1 MGEILWNES
10 IYWRWK
16 VAEDTPNFGKQ
27 LRLRSYL
34 RMEEGH
40 EENKANSHWL
50 NVFIGFLPPFAIR
63 VTEMYFQLKEMNEK
77 VSFIKDSL
85 LSLDSQVGHLQDLSA
100 LTVDTLNVLS
110 AVDTLQEDEALLAN
124 RKLPTCRKLP
134 HSWSNVICAEVLG
147 SMEMSGE
154 KKYQYYSMPPSL
166 LRSLARGQHS
176 PRVQRGPLVETA
188 DRHRETSNVRND
200 QEEQE
205 MGNSIVA
212 SCLDRQAHPKYG
224 HFLLVPSHL
233 KQVPFSAETDLLLSR
248 SPVEVGTGVLAPEQV
263 TQNGVPVH
271 LTWQTPVV
279 SAQSSVAEHKEH
291 TYEPVVQLPAR
302 QGRGEKVLTTLIC
315 TPAPMKMTFPS
326 QVESVQTGGG
336 YVNWA
341 FSEGDETGVFS
352 INKKRQTWLA
362 STCNSNSNESG
373 QCQRQIWGRS
383 LPNTS
388 TGWAQ
393 HSDCSEVGP
402 RLQPNTS
409 LWINPLRRDR
419 PLFRSQSLR
428 IHKKEKLKACKV
440 TSKM

>member
-1 MGEILWNES
+1 M
-10 IYWRWK
+10 
-16 VAEDTPNFGKQ
+16 ED
-27 LRLRSYL
+27 
-34 RMEEGH
+34 GH
-40 EENKANSHWL
+40 GENKANSHWL
-50 NVFIGFLPPFAIR
+50 SVFIGSLPPFPFR

-110 AVDTLQEDEALLAN
+110 AVDTLQEDEALLAK

-147 SMEMSGE
+147 SMGISGE

-166 LRSLARGQHS
+166 LRSLARGQHP
-176 PRVQRGPLVETA
+176 PRVQRGPLVETV
-188 DRHRETSNVRND
+188 DHHGETSDVRNNL
-200 QEEQE
+200 EEQE
-205 MGNSIVA
+205 TENSRVA
-212 SCLDRQAHPKYG
+212 SCLDGQAHPKYG
-224 HFLLVPSHL
+224 HLLLVPSHL

-248 SPVEVGTGVLAPEQV
+248 SPVDAGTGVLAPEQV

-279 SAQSSVAEHKEH
+279 PAQSSVAEHKEH
-291 TYEPVVQLPAR
+291 TYQPVVHIPAR
-302 QGRGEKVLTTLIC
+302 QGRGEKVLTSLIC
-315 TPAPMKMTFPS
+315 TPAPMKVTFPS
-326 QVESVQTGGG
+326 QAESVQTGGG

-352 INKKRQTWLA
+352 ISKKWQAWLA
-362 STCNSNSNESG
+362 STWNSNSNESG
-373 QCQRQIWGRS
+373 QCQRQMRGRS

-393 HSDCSEVGP
+393 HSACSEVGP
-402 RLQPNTS
+402 TRQPDTS
-409 LWINPLRRDR
+409 FWINPRRRDR
-419 PLFRSQSLR
+419 PFFRSQSLR
-428 IHKKEKLKACKV
+428 THKEEKRKACKV
-440 TSKM
+440 TSKT